1 MDGVLGVKKTLNIE
15 LDLITSKVTVNNS
28 EDMTYIEIMT
38 ALEYAKMMMMR
49 DWLETEG
56 SDNHV

>member
-1 MDGVLGVKKTLNIE
+1 MEGTLGIKKTLNIE
-15 LDLITSKVTVNNS
+15 LDLITSRVEVINS
-28 EDMTYIEIMT
+28 DDMTYIEIIT

-56 SDNHV
+56 R